1 MRGRK
6 VTRMTTRGWIGKFS
20 LAGFSL
26 TLSVLLAGCS
36 PSREKVPQRTP
47 RQASEDD
54 GTGSSV
60 PGVWSVWS
68 PWSACSQRCGRG
80 VLERSRDCQSPH
92 LRVPW
97 AGRADPVP
105 PPIYPPHPGSAGPHP
120 ARPSFPLHMDRNP
133 NPALTF
139 PSSGSIL
146 PLHNPSPPYNSPNRY
161 SRQEEWLPSWPRGVV
176 APQHN
181 RRRDPT
187 AQLSGHVS
195 SQRAS
200 LSSPVGVASRPH
212 VPAPRET
219 LPLFKPPRRDS
230 PNGGPRPDG
239 SHHGSQSDSGRHRW
253 GSSPTSESQ
262 AARRSRVREAIKP
275 GKYGYGKVPFAL
287 PLHKD
292 PAEEAAGRSKRHQAE
307 HPGPPPP
314 PPPPPRPT
322 SKKPKRKPSHEEGA
336 RSQEKDP
343 TGSGTHEKEK
353 HPPVVHAAE
362 GRDSGYDSGHGGTV
376 NNRGPED
383 TSQPVQ
389 KVDDLTI
396 SQPVETGTATTAH
409 SEHHLG
415 KAPTVSSAVGETHP
429 ETRPQEGKKLP
440 EKSKGG
446 SAPKASV
453 PPTSRSHHSG
463 VGANSQGRVE
473 LRLSHRVLKN
483 HKQTAKTPEPSTRS
497 RGPQSP
503 SGQPRTR
510 AHRQNEPRTGGSGS
524 YGSRSTHSLFVDR
537 PAAPPRATEPDIW
550 LLHRENPVQF
560 HARGQGPPQAGPEVP
575 QWNLYYPGTETFR
588 CEGESKQYKACSQE
602 PCPPERPDPRSVQC
616 AAYNNQEFM
625 GRFYEWEPFRDVQGS
640 QRCELNCR
648 PIGYRFYVR
657 HTEKVQDGT
666 PCEDNSP
673 EICVAGQCLTPG
685 CDGILGSNRSLDSC
699 GVCGGD
705 HTRCKLV
712 VGNYT
717 DRDVPIGYHRI
728 LEIPAGATRI
738 QVKEMGVSPNYLAL
752 RSHNGKSIIN
762 GNWAVN
768 PPGSY
773 EAAGTVFVYSRPG
786 NDKREGE
793 SLTADGPTTEPIDVY
808 MIFQQDNP
816 GVSYQFFLA
825 SPPSENPRQEQPR
838 NSRQEFGALTVVPPG
853 HPHESPTSHLRPVL
867 SNSRSHAPPPR
878 LPAPS
883 GQSGRSR
890 GAAPPPASQSGR
902 SPGTL
907 QRNVRV
913 PPLPPPPPPQHHSES
928 PHDFYWR
935 RTGTTECSATC
946 GKGFWQSVYSCV
958 SRVSQEDVEDDKC
971 HLIPKPIVAEEVC
984 NTEPCPAYWDV
995 GEWSACSK
1003 SCGVGTQHRQVLC
1016 RQTYANRSTMVHPQR
1031 CGQLEK
1037 PNATQT
1043 CQVQVCSHWE
1053 IHTNWSSCS
1062 VLCGMGH
1069 RTRRVRCVRND
1080 GAFLKESDCPIRHRP
1095 KTSEACDMGPCVRTW
1110 FYSEWSNA
1118 CSAECGTGIQRRS
1131 VVCLSSDA
1139 SGESQENCAGTKP
1152 ADMRACNGGP
1162 CRRVNLW
1169 YTGPWSPCSS
1179 DCGTGTQRRDVVCLS
1194 KLGAD
1199 YNVTE
1204 ASECAHLE
1212 KPPSLQPCHGTE
1224 CEARWYN
1231 TAWSAC
1237 SQSCMGGVQVR
1248 EVQCLTPNRT
1258 LSRLC
1263 PPDLKPATKRPCN
1276 AQPCLPEIGKNPCLE
1291 PICHSRPQEP

>member
-1 MRGRK
+1 MK
-6 VTRMTTRGWIGKFS
+6 
-20 LAGFSL
+20 
-26 TLSVLLAGCS
+26 
-36 PSREKVPQRTP
+36 SREAEFCKAGSGAAWVEERQR
-47 RQASEDD
+47 RQCIQ
-54 GTGSSV
+54 
-60 PGVWSVWS
+60 P
-68 PWSACSQRCGRG
+68 
-80 VLERSRDCQSPH
+80 
-92 LRVPW
+92 
-97 AGRADPVP
+97 
-105 PPIYPPHPGSAGPHP
+105 
-120 ARPSFPLHMDRNP
+120 
-133 NPALTF
+133 
-139 PSSGSIL
+139 
-146 PLHNPSPPYNSPNRY
+146 
-161 SRQEEWLPSWPRGVV
+161 
-176 APQHN
+176 
-181 RRRDPT
+181 
-187 AQLSGHVS
+187 
-195 SQRAS
+195 
-200 LSSPVGVASRPH
+200 
-212 VPAPRET
+212 
-219 LPLFKPPRRDS
+219 
-230 PNGGPRPDG
+230 
-239 SHHGSQSDSGRHRW
+239 
-253 GSSPTSESQ
+253 
-262 AARRSRVREAIKP
+262 SRVREAIKP

-322 SKKPKRKPSHEEGA
+322 SKKPKRKPTHEEGA

-353 HPPVVHAAE
+353 LPPVVHAAE
-362 GRDSGYDSGHGGTV
+362 RHDSGYDSGHGGTV

-383 TSQPVQ
+383 TSQPVE

-396 SQPVETGTATTAH
+396 SRPVETGTVTAAR
-409 SEHHLG
+409 SEHDRG
-415 KAPTVSSAVGETHP
+415 KAATVSSGDAKGPSAVGETHP

-446 SAPKASV
+446 SAAKAGI

-483 HKQTAKTPEPSTRS
+483 HKQTAKTPEPSARS

-524 YGSRSTHSLFVDR
+524 YGSWSTHSLFVDR
-537 PAAPPRATEPDIW
+537 PVAPPRGTEPDIW

-602 PCPPERPDPRSVQC
+602 IPCSACSEKEREGDECCACALRFQRFPFGALFRTTSVSEKEERERGDPVPEPKPLCRVVTRGNGPQRRFGIMNRRVRVSKLPVGLHLVPLQSVCAGSATDHLVVGIDAQPGLHDHRAVLDDVLAVLVWGGNGEEEEGGVVPPGFALGAVARLEGSRLLQVGTLRSLRHVVIRPQFAEAHHVAPLRAGAAVRRALRRVGNNAWRKETTSQRRDAAVTKANAKLGYSDPRSRLLTGLQGPVYQ
-616 AAYNNQEFM
+616 
-625 GRFYEWEPFRDVQGS
+625 RFTLRQGPPLQARMS
-640 QRCELNCR
+640 AGLVPAQ
-648 PIGYRFYVR
+648 FSW
-657 HTEKVQDGT
+657 D
-666 PCEDNSP
+666 SP
-673 EICVAGQCLTPG
+673 LA
-685 CDGILGSNRSLDSC
+685 SLDRQTTERRWMPNQVRTQGPMSHASLVL
-699 GVCGGD
+699 GRWRMGQSLSFKKAPSLPTQR
-705 HTRCKLV
+705 TRLNALSPREAERAFSALHRCAHLV
-712 VGNYT
+712 V
-717 DRDVPIGYHRI
+717 DVEVPLSGVLAHDPGFLQQEVGDLPSVGFPASTELD
-728 LEIPAGATRI
+728 LERI

-786 NDKREGE
+786 NDKQEGE

-808 MIFQQDNP
+808 
-816 GVSYQFFLA
+816 VSTQLWREGEIGKSAFL
-825 SPPSENPRQEQPR
+825 
-838 NSRQEFGALTVVPPG
+838 
-853 HPHESPTSHLRPVL
+853 
-867 SNSRSHAPPPR
+867 
-878 LPAPS
+878 
-883 GQSGRSR
+883 
-890 GAAPPPASQSGR
+890 
-902 SPGTL
+902 
-907 QRNVRV
+907 
-913 PPLPPPPPPQHHSES
+913 
-928 PHDFYWR
+928 
-935 RTGTTECSATC
+935 C
-946 GKGFWQSVYSCV
+946 FWQSVYSCV
-958 SRVSQEDVEDDKC
+958 SRVSQEEVEDDKC

-1069 RTRRVRCVRND
+1069 RTRRVRCVGND

-1212 KPPSLQPCHGTE
+1212 KPASLQPCHGTE

-1276 AQPCLPEIGKNPCLE
+1276 AQPCLPEIDENCKDIIQNCPVIMQARLCVYPYYKVICCASCAHALE
-1291 PICHSRPQEP
+1291 RHQVQPNR